1 MIESLNKI
9 TEKEI
14 KHPVSGSLKM
24 VNAGRL
30 KLLGQ
35 NLPCY
40 LGITEDSIVLSIF
53 NKKDLKHEIFQ
64 SELYFNKIKEINEKE
79 ASLTKQKIIEIIGN
93 DKAYFKFGLN
103 ESENLGEFLGVLKT
117 SHN

>member
-24 VNAGRL
+24 VNAGKL

-64 SELYFNKIKEINEKE
+64 TELYFNKIKEINEKE

-117 SHN
+117 SIN

>member
-1 MIESLNKI
+1 MFCTKC
-9 TEKEI
+9 
-14 KHPVSGSLKM
+14 G
-24 VNAGRL
+24 
-30 KLLGQ
+30 
-35 NLPCY
+35 
-40 LGITEDSIVLSIF
+40 
-53 NKKDLKHEIFQ
+53 
-64 SELYFNKIKEINEKE
+64 KEINEKE

>member
-1 MIESLNKI
+1 MIESLKKI

-24 VNAGRL
+24 VNAGKL

-64 SELYFNKIKEINEKE
+64 TELYFNKIKEINEKE

-103 ESENLGEFLGVLKT
+103 ESENLGEFLGALK
-117 SHN
+117 N

>member
-1 MIESLNKI
+1 MIESLKKI
-9 TEKEI
+9 TDKEI

-24 VNAGRL
+24 VNAGKL

-40 LGITEDSIVLSIF
+40 LGITEESIVLSIF

-64 SELYFNKIKEINEKE
+64 TELYFNKIKEINDKE
-79 ASLTKQKIIEIIGN
+79 ASLTKQKVLEVIGN
-93 DKAYFKFGLN
+93 DKAYFKFSLN
-103 ESENLGEFLGVLKT
+103 NNENLDKFLEILKT
-117 SHN
+117 R

>member
-1 MIESLNKI
+1 MIESLKKI
-9 TEKEI
+9 TDKEI
-14 KHPVSGSLKM
+14 KHPISGSLKM
-24 VNAGRL
+24 VNAGKL

-40 LGITEDSIVLSIF
+40 LGVTDDSIVISIF

-64 SELYFNKIKEINEKE
+64 TELYFSKIKEINEKE
-79 ASLTKQKIIEIIGN
+79 SSLTKQKIIEIVGN

-103 ESENLGEFLGVLKT
+103 QNENLNDFLNNIK
-117 SHN
+117 N

>member
-1 MIESLNKI
+1 MIESLKKI
-9 TEKEI
+9 TDKEI

-24 VNAGRL
+24 VNAGKL

-64 SELYFNKIKEINEKE
+64 SELYFNKIKEIDDKE
-79 ASLTKQKIIEIIGN
+79 ATLTKQKLLEVIGN
-93 DKAYFKFGLN
+93 DKAYFKFSLN
-103 ESENLGEFLGVLKT
+103 ASENLNEFLGALK
-117 SHN
+117 N